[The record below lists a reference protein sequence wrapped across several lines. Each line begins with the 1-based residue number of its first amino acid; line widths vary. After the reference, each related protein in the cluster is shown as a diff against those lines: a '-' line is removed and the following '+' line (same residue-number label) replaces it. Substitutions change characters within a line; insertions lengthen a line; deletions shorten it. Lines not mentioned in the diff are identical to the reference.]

1 MSRSAATRAKAK
13 VVIVI
18 AAAAYLIG
26 EWTIIVPESKI
37 LEIKLFLRSCYT
49 LESEKRELY
58 RTREIISKLKTKLEY
73 DWLASAHG

>member
-1 MSRSAATRAKAK
+1 MSRSAATRAKEM

-37 LEIKLFLRSCYT
+37 SEIKLFLRKCYT
-49 LESEKRELY
+49 LESERGRAISNKRDNFKAQDE
-58 RTREIISKLKTKLEY
+58 
-73 DWLASAHG
+73 A

>member
-1 MSRSAATRAKAK
+1 MSCSAATRAKEM

-18 AAAAYLIG
+18 AAAAYLIEE

-49 LESEKRELY
+49 LESERELY
-58 RTREIISKLKTKLEY
+58 RTRESNFKAQDE
-73 DWLASAHG
+73 A